1 MEYYKSYRIIDGKPK
16 WIVED
21 ENENI
26 VNRIPYKEE
35 LTELEKFPEKDG
47 RSNSRLKIS
56 NNELLGYLRQF
67 EKENGRIPVICEFNE
82 NLKCPN
88 GGIYFKRFGSWNNA
102 LNLAGIIHITINA
115 VIKTRVSRWS
125 KSRWGK
131 FRNFFWIEDIK
142 KWLDGGS

>member
-1 MEYYKSYRIIDGKPK
+1 MEYYKSYRIIDGKLK
-16 WIVED
+16 WIVGD

-67 EKENGRIPVICEFNE
+67 EKEN
-82 NLKCPN
+82 CPN